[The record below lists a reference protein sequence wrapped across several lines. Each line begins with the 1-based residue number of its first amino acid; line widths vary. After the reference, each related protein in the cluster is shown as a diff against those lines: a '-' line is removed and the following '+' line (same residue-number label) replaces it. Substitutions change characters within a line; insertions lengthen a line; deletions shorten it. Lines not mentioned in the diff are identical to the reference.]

1 MYRIHRK
8 RQGVTLIEL
17 LIVMSILIVIAGLGL
32 PSVMRMLDR
41 SRLTSAA
48 KELQAELNRTR
59 LESMKSGEPLVFHY
73 QPGTGNYE
81 IMAKREYDLRYPPQQ
96 PLQPFPQ
103 DFGMTSGM
111 GMTPTDM
118 PAFGS
123 GSETGL
129 SPQPAGSTAPTLA
142 GRGST
147 SLVDSVAAQT
157 SSLTDRV
164 QAPSLADYGPP
175 PSLTDHFAEPDLQM
189 IAAIPVS
196 KFLTVYKTL
205 PHQLTFG
212 GGQGS
217 VASDQ
222 WLVASDQ
229 RVMSSGQNSEFGFQN
244 PTPSFP
250 ATNPSFLAPRPSP
263 LATRHWSEPIF
274 FFPNGR
280 TSNAQLSVCS
290 TSGKGHYI
298 DVTVRGLTG
307 TARRGEL
314 EVLP

>member
-1 MYRIHRK
+1 MDRIHRK

-96 PLQPFPQ
+96 PLLPFPQ
-103 DFGMTSGM
+103 DFGMTPGM
-111 GMTPTDM
+111 GMTPPDM
-118 PAFGS
+118 LAFGS
-123 GSETGL
+123 GSENSL

-142 GRGST
+142 DRGST
-147 SLVDSVAAQT
+147 SLADVVASRPQSSLSDSGDV
-157 SSLTDRV
+157 SSLTD
-164 QAPSLADYGPP
+164 LGPP
-175 PSLTDHFAEPDLQM
+175 PSLTDLSIQPDLQM

-196 KFLTVYKTL
+196 KFVPVFKTL

-217 VASDQ
+217 VAS
-222 WLVASDQ
+222 
-229 RVMSSGQNSEFGFQN
+229 
-244 PTPSFP
+244 
-250 ATNPSFLAPRPSP
+250 
-263 LATRHWSEPIF
+263 HWSEPIF

-290 TSGKGHYI
+290 TSDKGHYI